1 MSYNKNTAGQ
11 KFNVLAVNSATGLPV
26 TGDAANI
33 TAQISLDSGAF
44 AAIADTNPTEL
55 DATNAAGVYV
65 FDLSQVETNG
75 DVLTIVP
82 SSATSNVQL
91 DMLNIYTVVLSDY
104 KADVSALAT
113 SASVAALNDF
123 DPASDTVANV
133 TLVATTTANTDMRGT
148 DGANTVTPNTIAP
161 ANSDISAIKTK
172 TDQFVFTV
180 TNQVDAN
187 SLTGGTSPSAVADA
201 VWDEAA
207 SGHNIGGSFGK
218 FIRQMKEGL
227 IVDEATVDDSSATT
241 TSFITTLPKSVDDFY
256 NDDTLVFISGD
267 LTGQSRI
274 VHEYDGGDLRV
285 TFDEPLTSVP
295 SDTDEFIL
303 LAGHNHSKTQ
313 IESTVWDAVATDHQI
328 AGSTGKVLTDLPSV
342 ADIMASGDIDGYTLE
357 EALKLCAAV
366 LAGKVSGAGTTEITF
381 RAVDDSKDRVVAT
394 VAGEG
399 NRTSVTID
407 VTG

>member
-11 KFNVLAVNSATGLPV
+11 KFNVLAVNSVTGLPV

-33 TAQISLDSGAF
+33 TAQISIDSGAF

-65 FDLSQVETNG
+65 FDLSQAETNG
-75 DVLTIVP
+75 NVLTIVTI
-82 SSATSNVQL
+82 SATSNVQL

-133 TLVATTTANTDMRGT
+133 ALVATTTANTDMRGT

-187 SLTGGTSPSAVADA
+187 SLTGGTSAAAIYTYFTTGTNEDAFKANVSSLALESSVAA
-201 VWDEAA
+201 
-207 SGHNIGGSFGK
+207 
-218 FIRQMKEGL
+218 
-227 IVDEATVDDSSATT
+227 
-241 TSFITTLPKSVDDFY
+241 
-256 NDDTLVFISGD
+256 
-267 LTGQSRI
+267 
-274 VHEYDGGDLRV
+274 
-285 TFDEPLTSVP
+285 
-295 SDTDEFIL
+295 
-303 LAGHNHSKTQ
+303 
-313 IESTVWDAVATDHQI
+313 
-328 AGSTGKVLTDLPSV
+328 LPSV